1 MFTFECVEGKKST
14 ATGDRSSSVFD
25 RLRCPPHQ
33 WAIMFGVAPIVIVL
47 GGPEDGGH
55 PVYLSRGRRSL
66 NSMNIGAL
74 S

>member
-33 WAIMFGVAPIVIVL
+33 WAIMSGVAPIVIVL
-47 GGPEDGGH
+47 GGPEDGGSCLF
-55 PVYLSRGRRSL
+55 VAETAKS
-66 NSMNIGAL
+66 
-74 S
+74 